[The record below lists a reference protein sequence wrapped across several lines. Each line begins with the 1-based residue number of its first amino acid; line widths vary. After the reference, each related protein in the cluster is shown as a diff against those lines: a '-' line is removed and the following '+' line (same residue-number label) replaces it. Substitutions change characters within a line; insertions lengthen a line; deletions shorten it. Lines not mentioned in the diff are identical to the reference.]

1 MKEVLKN
8 KIYVSVMIA
17 DIISNFGDVLYY
29 LALLN
34 YVVQIKESE
43 LAIALVSV
51 SETLPIL
58 LAFVL
63 GFFADRS
70 KNRIK
75 SIIST
80 LLIRM
85 GLYCIVALVIGF
97 DPSLW
102 VVLVISFI
110 NCVSD
115 ILGQYENSL
124 YYPISN
130 RLVRKEI
137 RENVMAFRQSL
148 GMSLNALFQAIGG
161 VLIIYVSYRNL
172 AVINALTFA
181 TSFIIISII
190 KPQLKNY
197 CAPVSEEIEDNRQ
210 KLGEL
215 PRDIMIE
222 LRDSIKMLWNI
233 DEIKETLLSIP
244 ILNGGMA
251 IITALAVLQLTK
263 DNSFVVVTTEITIS
277 VIAAS
282 ATCGRIVGSFLTMN
296 ALKKISLIK
305 ALLFSFLSMIIIFFG
320 MIVGNIF
327 IVIFA
332 LFAANVWTGCIDPK
346 MGAMIFNN
354 INENK
359 LATTFGG
366 IVTYFQLGDI
376 ASRLI
381 FSGMVLLFSVK
392 TISEIYIVAS
402 MIAIV
407 ILASKRH

>member
-1 MKEVLKN
+1 M
-8 KIYVSVMIA
+8 
-17 DIISNFGDVLYY
+17 
-29 LALLN
+29 
-34 YVVQIKESE
+34 
-43 LAIALVSV
+43 
-51 SETLPIL
+51 T
-58 LAFVL
+58 
-63 GFFADRS
+63 
-70 KNRIK
+70 
-75 SIIST
+75 
-80 LLIRM
+80 
-85 GLYCIVALVIGF
+85 
-97 DPSLW
+97 
-102 VVLVISFI
+102 
-110 NCVSD
+110 
-115 ILGQYENSL
+115 
-124 YYPISN
+124 
-130 RLVRKEI
+130 
-137 RENVMAFRQSL
+137 
-148 GMSLNALFQAIGG
+148 
-161 VLIIYVSYRNL
+161 
-172 AVINALTFA
+172 
-181 TSFIIISII
+181 
-190 KPQLKNY
+190 
-197 CAPVSEEIEDNRQ
+197 
-210 KLGEL
+210 
-215 PRDIMIE
+215 
-222 LRDSIKMLWNI
+222 
-233 DEIKETLLSIP
+233 
-244 ILNGGMA
+244 

-346 MGAMIFNN
+346 MGAMFFNN

-376 ASRLI
+376 AFRLI